1 MILRAPVAK
10 GQPSDDNTV
19 DVTFWM
25 TGAVPNALYRRI
37 TAASH
42 SIDCVIRTVDVNHNG
57 ASAFAAQF
65 ALRHFGR
72 SAAL

>member
-1 MILRAPVAK
+1 MTLRAPVAK

-37 TAASH
+37 TSTSH
-42 SIDCVIRTVDVNHNG
+42 SIDCVIRTVDVNHNS

-65 ALRHFGR
+65 ALCHFGR
-72 SAAL
+72 RPAS